1 MFLKVDNLNTY
12 YSKLHAI
19 WDISFNVEQG
29 EIVTLIGSN
38 GAGKSTLLKTISGTL
53 KPKTGSIAY
62 NGTDIAGEKPS
73 KIVRSGQMG
82 AGGEGSLYFADCP
95 RDGGIYR
102 KI

>member
-38 GAGKSTLLKTISGTL
+38 GAGKSTLLKTI
-53 KPKTGSIAY
+53 
-62 NGTDIAGEKPS
+62 
-73 KIVRSGQMG
+73 
-82 AGGEGSLYFADCP
+82 
-95 RDGGIYR
+95 
-102 KI
+102 